1 MAFINAAKQISTTSF
16 EDFYTCPA
24 GKAAVVHA
32 LYVSNTHAS
41 DDIEVDVRLKVGSN
55 TFVIIQGARIIH
67 GTSLVFD
74 KPINLTETD
83 VIQIKPSIATSCD
96 AVASILLE
104 DQA

>member
-1 MAFINAAKQISTTSF
+1 MAFINAAKQILTTSF

-24 GKAAVVHA
+24 AKAAVVHA
-32 LYVSNTHAS
+32 LYISNTHAT
-41 DDIEVDVRLKVGSN
+41 DDINVDVRIKIGTD

-74 KPINLTETD
+74 KPINLNETD
-83 VIQIKPSIATSCD
+83 VIQIKPSVATSCD

-104 DQA
+104 DQ